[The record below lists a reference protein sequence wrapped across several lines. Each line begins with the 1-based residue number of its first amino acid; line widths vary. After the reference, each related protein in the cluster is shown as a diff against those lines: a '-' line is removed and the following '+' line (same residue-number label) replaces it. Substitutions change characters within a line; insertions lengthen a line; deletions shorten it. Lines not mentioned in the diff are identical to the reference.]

1 MAHVL
6 DGISCPV
13 DKVVSL
19 FNKKWTIQ
27 IIRDMFF
34 GKKRFKEFQEDK
46 PGLSN
51 KVLSSCL
58 KDLEDNGIIRKEV
71 ISTSPSVTEYYLT
84 EKGRGLNKII
94 YEMAMFT
101 LDKGEYEEYS
111 TEEVKNEMKKNFKK
125 ACNIE

>member
-1 MAHVL
+1 MTHIL

-13 DKVVSL
+13 DKVVSI
-19 FNKKWTIQ
+19 FSKKWTIQ

-58 KDLEDNGIIRKEV
+58 KDLEDKGIIRKEI
-71 ISTSPSVTEYYLT
+71 ISTSPIVTEYYLT
-84 EKGRGLNKII
+84 DKGKGLNKII

-111 TEEVKNEMKKNFKK
+111 TDEVKNKMKENFKK
-125 ACNIE
+125 ACNIK